1 MNLIDFH
8 VTQVLAKPTKHTTE
22 EGKDYWL
29 TPVVYWDDGEDD
41 LHTEVMSFTEE
52 HANSI
57 KPGFVGQH

>member
-1 MNLIDFH
+1 M
-8 VTQVLAKPTKHTTE
+8 LAKPTKHTTP

-29 TPVVYWDDGEDD
+29 TPVVYWDDGGDD
-41 LHTEVMSFTEE
+41 LQTEVMSFTEE